1 MDNAPKSA
9 FHDHMCRGAER
20 VLHGFPDVLRPE
32 IYVISF
38 EVWRVDQD
46 PRYPYAAIGYN
57 TESEVRRVL
66 DQGCAYEGSA
76 RWEYSYW
83 LLEGF
88 ERLGHVP
95 EDPAGSR
102 LHLAEAQAEG
112 LWYEDEDGLS
122 DEVCDARDDQLVRRF
137 DEVCIDVARHLRA
150 GGHLARVLERPV
162 PIVLFD
168 MDRPGWETE
177 ATEAANPPEVLAAF
191 LDHHSVR

>member
-1 MDNAPKSA
+1 MR
-9 FHDHMCRGAER
+9 HGAER
-20 VLHGFPDVLRPE
+20 VLHDFPAALRTE
-32 IYVISF
+32 IYVVSLEI
-38 EVWRVDQD
+38 WRIDQD
-46 PRYPYAAIGYN
+46 PRYPYASIGYN

-66 DQGCAYEGSA
+66 EQGCSYEGSA
-76 RWEYSYW
+76 RWEYSYG

-95 EDPAGSR
+95 EDPVGSS

-122 DEVCDARDDQLVRRF
+122 DEVCAAHDDELVRRF

-150 GGHLARVLERPV
+150 GGHLARVLGRPV

-177 ATEAANPPEVLAAF
+177 ATEAANPPDVLTDF